1 MWPGSTWKIYKLRSL
16 FFSVVLCAI
25 FYAAL
30 VLTSSQKP
38 WALSGTLGAGHEFL
52 GQHYARMVFSKMA
65 QYSLHTG
72 VHNGANLIF
81 RRQCAF
87 GKTVVLQL
95 PGNRCCVLIPDQGK
109 RFFSSPNHSDRHE
122 GPPRDRD
129 DKSSVRAKLTTHLHV
144 RMTRATPPLCTQ
156 GQLLF

>member
-1 MWPGSTWKIYKLRSL
+1 MCNILRRTCVNL
-16 FFSVVLCAI
+16 F
-25 FYAAL
+25 
-30 VLTSSQKP
+30 TET
-38 WALSGTLGAGHEFL
+38 LSFERYTKGRTRILRATLRKNG
-52 GQHYARMVFSKMA
+52 FSKMA

-95 PGNRCCVLIPDQGK
+95 PGNRCCVFIPDQGK

-129 DKSSVRAKLTTHLHV
+129 DKSSARAKLTTHLHV

-156 GQLLF
+156 GQFLF